1 MNHISRHWRQW
12 VTKVAPPPNVP
23 SRGPTSNTQYAT
35 LASPGAARS
44 PRGRFRQASR
54 FLTLAVLATLATQAA
69 AAGSGIDAV
78 VERNYYV
85 GEPAAAVV
93 LEARDAGLS
102 DAARL
107 AASVEGPGGA
117 VKRYDVPVRDGAAE
131 LSAPIGDW
139 PAGEY
144 GVRLEVRDGGGAV
157 WEGRDRIVKRPP
169 PPAGVRVVQI
179 DRVRRTLLLDGE
191 PWFPLGVIGAP
202 PESLPEVAGAG
213 FNLTMRWKGVTTAD
227 RFDRGK
233 PADHPDN
240 RRAVRDYLDRVHD
253 AGLLALEA
261 PVKLVEESMYLKY
274 RDPAWERKYPVVNR
288 EITPA
293 VVRLARDHPAVVGYY
308 SYDEPDDFYPDS
320 PDDPRRLLMREGV
333 EQWYRTVSRLDPYHP
348 VMTLFAADLTKVRDW
363 DAWDVPLRDFYPLP
377 GRPLAETHRVAAISA
392 AVAERRHEPFVFT
405 PLFEKSSGRP
415 LPLSPGEQRAQTYL
429 ALTGGAKGLLY
440 WDWPAAYGPNWE
452 MLGRLAGEVNE
463 LAPALLT
470 RSPAKSVEYGIAG
483 TEDVVKALVKDH
495 DGGCLLIAVNAE
507 PRPARVRYGL
517 PFPLPGPVGR
527 TFGDP
532 VPAAG
537 ATFSD
542 RIEPHGRRVYRL
554 PRPWPAGGRLT
565 LSVRQEDGD
574 ETGDETESGSE
585 PDDGDNLLTGG
596 GFERDAPGLP
606 GWPAGWHPA
615 DTVMESGV
623 TDAAAGGRWAVLAD
637 GGRSGGRAL
646 RLIKATPGI
655 ADSAGVMERA
665 AAPAAC
671 QEVTLP
677 ATGTYAL
684 SAWLR
689 ADRPARVRAMV
700 GWAAPTDLNVG
711 TEWRRFEVTA
721 EREAG
726 GSFVRLYLLSEG
738 ALMLDDVSLERA
750 P

>member
-1 MNHISRHWRQW
+1 MN
-12 VTKVAPPPNVP
+12 PPPNP
-23 SRGPTSNTQYAT
+23 PLTRPADERSRRLLRL
-35 LASPGAARS
+35 LALAVLMGAAARS
-44 PRGRFRQASR
+44 
-54 FLTLAVLATLATQAA
+54 
-69 AAGSGIDAV
+69 AAGEPAIDAV
-78 VERNYYV
+78 VERNYYID
-85 GEPAAAVV
+85 EPAAAVV
-93 LEARDAGLS
+93 LEAGDAGLS
-102 DAARL
+102 GAARL

-117 VKRYDVPVRDGAAE
+117 VKRYEAPVRDGAAG

-144 GVRLEVRDGGGAV
+144 AVRLEVRDGGGIV

-169 PPAGVRVVQI
+169 PPAGARVVQI

-213 FNLTMRWKGVTTAD
+213 FDLTMRWKGVTTAD

-240 RRAVRDYLDRVHD
+240 RRAVRDYLDRVRD

-274 RDPAWERKYPVVNR
+274 RDPAWAEKYPVVNR

-308 SYDEPDDFYPDS
+308 SYDEPDDFYPDQ
-320 PDDPRRLLMREGV
+320 PDHPKHLLMREGV
-333 EQWYRTVSRLDPYHP
+333 EEWYRTVSRLDPYHP

-363 DAWDVPLRDFYPLP
+363 DAWDVPLRDFYPVP
-377 GRPLAETHRVAAISA
+377 GRPLVETHRVAAISA
-392 AVAERRHEPFVFT
+392 AVADRRHEPFLFT
-405 PLFEKSSGRP
+405 PLFERSSGRP

-429 ALTGGAKGLLY
+429 ALTGGARGLFY

-470 RSPAKSVEYGIAG
+470 RSPGQSVEYDRPG

-495 DGGCLLIAVNAE
+495 DGGGLLIAVNAE
-507 PRPARVRYGL
+507 PRPARVRFGL

-537 ATFSD
+537 AAFSD

-554 PRPWPAGGRLT
+554 PSPWPAGGRLT
-565 LSVRQEDGD
+565 LSVRQEQDDNGD
-574 ETGDETESGSE
+574 EGGGGDAGGDEPT
-585 PDDGDNLLTGG
+585 DGENLLTGG

-677 ATGTYAL
+677 ASGTYAL

-700 GWAAPTDLNVG
+700 GWAASTDLNVG

-721 EREAG
+721 EGEAG

-738 ALMLDDVSLERA
+738 ALFLDDVSLERA